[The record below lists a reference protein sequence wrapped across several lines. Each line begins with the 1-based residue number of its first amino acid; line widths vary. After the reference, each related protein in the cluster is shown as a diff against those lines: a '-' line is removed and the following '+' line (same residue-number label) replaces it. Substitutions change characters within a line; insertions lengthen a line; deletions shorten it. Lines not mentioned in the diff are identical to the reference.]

1 MPTPPARLFLSYGR
15 ADASALAER
24 LVRDLAQPD
33 ANGQAPYAP
42 WRDRVQLKAGASWAE
57 QISAALHD
65 TAVVLALMSPHS
77 VRSRADGRAHDDSV
91 CLDEISFARFAARKP
106 IVPVLV
112 APCTPPFEI
121 FRLDY
126 VDFTQWQDEAAYQT
140 ALARLREALAAA
152 LRGEI
157 RTRSAV
163 ERLLPWD
170 FGRYLE
176 RKREGFVGRRWLFTA
191 LQRALTDKH
200 RRAVLITGGPGF
212 GKSAFVAEYL
222 HRNPDGRVLAFH
234 CCQADTRETLSP
246 GRFVRSIAAMIA
258 GRHPAYQ
265 ALIEQAP
272 YRDVLTEQA
281 CGADPASAFEEG
293 VLAAL
298 QQVGP
303 PQPGHW
309 TLLVD
314 ALDEAAEATAMTGD
328 TAPGIVQLLAER
340 SARFPPWLTLVA
352 TSRPEHSVLALF
364 ANLKPLL
371 IDPTALANVRDLRRL
386 VADRLAQPPL
396 AALVA
401 ASQHKAAWAAKKIG
415 DAAEGNFLYAE
426 QALEALS
433 QRLLTM
439 DELGSASLPP
449 GLTRQYRLFFGRR
462 FGTEAAWQAVQPL
475 LAVLAAAQAPLAMAE
490 LSAATGLAVGAVLSQ
505 RLAALGA
512 YVRQFAG
519 LAPQVAPHM
528 PLHAPPHP
536 PSQPSAQPAPQP
548 APHQATRYALF
559 HRSLLDWV
567 TGADEQGGRFAI
579 DIADGHRRLA
589 DGLHAAY
596 QADRFQCSGYALAHL
611 ATHQAAACAQ
621 PGTPVVQRAQRQRAL
636 ADFVLD
642 PVVQAQRLADPF
654 GLDASLRLALQTV
667 AAGPPEQAAPVAIRL
682 ALGLEAFRRE
692 RLDASRFLDLAA
704 AGELAQAE
712 RELQLYPAD
721 EPWLNAARLLMAW
734 LAITSDRAGAGEL
747 RARSHTGTALD
758 ARVAAAFEHRDAV
771 LVPLPGPVGLDEV
784 TQILLQAGG
793 SDAEGASPSMAVE
806 QTAPPGAGHAGDAE
820 GPRFMAEF
828 QAPVLVAFALREPVL
843 GSAKLRE
850 YIALNGANA
859 YRVYRNGSLWQ
870 ILLAVARHPD
880 PAWVRE
886 LARTVLCAAFA
897 GRGRE
902 FGGAAAIALA
912 TLRARNGGAAE
923 RQALDAQRA
932 AALAATDQLHPLRGQ
947 GDDWGDHR
955 RTLAAHAVARHVLMG
970 EDVRPLLGRTLAL
983 PPGYAGFHSATCI
996 DLAAALALCGMNERV
1011 AEALNQAERAAHNV
1025 QDLVFCARSTSRVLV
1040 MAQRWWP
1047 AAAGDAISVMASVGQ
1062 LAAEPSAA
1070 AFSSLHRVGERYGY
1084 RRFAGPNGALP
1095 AWLLQARS
1103 LQALARATQW
1113 RLAEWQRVNPVI
1125 DAADSLLSDGTLVQV
1140 PDPRFAPHLAVWLGH
1155 RVLASAVL
1163 TQRERS
1169 QAMLRLLPVA
1179 VSDRTELDNL
1189 IACLLLAAAPAAAAA
1204 LDEIEAALA
1213 AYPLPAMAASAG
1225 PEPLA

>member
-1 MPTPPARLFLSYGR
+1 MPAKPERLFLSYGR
-15 ADASALAER
+15 ADASALADR
-24 LVRDLAQPD
+24 LAHDLAQQRK
-33 ANGQAPYAP
+33 AGQPRYAP
-42 WRDRVQLKAGASWAE
+42 WRDRFKLKAGASWAE
-57 QISAALHD
+57 QIAAALHD
-65 TAVVLALMSPHS
+65 TAVVVALMSPHS

-91 CLDEISFARFAARKP
+91 CLDEISFARFAAGKP

-126 VDFTQWQDEAAYQT
+126 VDLTQWQDEAAYQ
-140 ALARLREALAAA
+140 AGFARLIDAIGAA

-157 RTRSAV
+157 RYRSTV

-176 RKREGFVGRRWLFTA
+176 SKRAGFIGRRWLFSA
-191 LQRALTDKH
+191 LQRELADDS

-258 GRHPAYQ
+258 SRHPAYE
-265 ALIEQAP
+265 ALIEQSP

-281 CGADPASAFEEG
+281 SSADPASAFEEG

-303 PQPGHW
+303 PLPGRW
-309 TLLVD
+309 TLVVD
-314 ALDEAAEATAMTGD
+314 ALDEAAEMPTDAAV
-328 TAPGIVQLLAER
+328 GIVQLLAER
-340 SARFPPWLTLVA
+340 ITRFPPWLTLVA
-352 TSRPEHSVLALF
+352 TSRPERSVLALF

-371 IDPTALANVRDLRRL
+371 IEPTALANVRDLRRL

-396 AALVA
+396 AALVD
-401 ASQHKAAWAAKKIG
+401 ASTHKAAWAAKKIG

-426 QALEALS
+426 QALEALT
-433 QRLLTM
+433 QGLLAI

-462 FGTEAAWQAVQPL
+462 FTTDASWQSVQPL

-490 LSAATGLAVGAVLSQ
+490 LSAATGLAAGPVLSR

-512 YVRQFAG
+512 YVREFAG
-519 LAPQVAPHM
+519 GPSHEPPH
-528 PLHAPPHP
+528 HAPRH
-536 PSQPSAQPAPQP
+536 
-548 APHQATRYALF
+548 ALF
-559 HRSLLDWV
+559 HRSLLDWL
-567 TGADEQGGRFAI
+567 TGDDEQGGRFAI

-596 QADRFQCSGYALAHL
+596 RADRFQLSGYALVHL

-621 PGTPVVQRAQRQRAL
+621 AGTAAAQRAERQRAL

-642 PVVQAQRLADPF
+642 PVVQGQRLADPF

-667 AAGPPEQAAPVAIRL
+667 AAGPPEHSTPVAIRL

-692 RLDASRFLDLAA
+692 RLDASRFLDLAV

-734 LAITSDRAGAGEL
+734 LAIDSDRAGAGEL
-747 RARSHTGTALD
+747 RARSRTGTVLD
-758 ARVAAAFEHRDAV
+758 ERVAAAFEKRDAV
-771 LVPLPGPVGLDEV
+771 IEPITGPADRDQVN
-784 TQILLQAGG
+784 QILLQAGG
-793 SDAEGASPSMAVE
+793 SDAEGMNPSMLVE
-806 QTAPPGAGHAGDAE
+806 QAAPPGPGHEADAE
-820 GPRFMAEF
+820 GPRYMAEL
-828 QAPVLVAFALREPVL
+828 QAPVLVALAQDEPAL
-843 GSAKLRE
+843 GTAKLRE

-870 ILLAVARHPD
+870 ILLAVARHRD

-902 FGGAAAIALA
+902 FGGAAPIALA
-912 TLRARNGGAAE
+912 TLRARQGGAAE
-923 RQALDAQRA
+923 RLALDAQQA
-932 AALAATDQLHPLRGQ
+932 AALAATEGLNPLRGQ
-947 GDDWGDHR
+947 GDAWGDHR
-955 RTLAAHAVARHVLMG
+955 RTLAAYAVARQLLFKD
-970 EDVRPLLGRTLAL
+970 DVRPLLTQALAL
-983 PPGYAGFHSATCI
+983 PPGYAGFQCTTCI
-996 DLAAALALCGMNERV
+996 DLAAALALCGMADRV
-1011 AEALNQAERAAHNV
+1011 AEALDEAERAAHNV
-1025 QDLVFCARSTSRVLV
+1025 QDLVFCARSLSRVQA
-1040 MAQRWWP
+1040 MRHRWWP
-1047 AAAGDAISVMASVGQ
+1047 AAQDDAITVMATVGQ
-1062 LAAEPSAA
+1062 LTADSQAV
-1070 AFSSLHRVGERYGY
+1070 AFTTLHRVGETYGY
-1084 RRFAGPNGALP
+1084 RRVINPSSELP
-1095 AWLLQARS
+1095 AWLLQART
-1103 LQALARATQW
+1103 LEALARVTQW
-1113 RLAEWQRVNPVI
+1113 RLGEWQRVNPLI
-1125 DAADSLLSDGTLVQV
+1125 QAADTPLADGALVQA
-1140 PDPRFAPHLAVWLGH
+1140 PDPRFAPHLAAWLAH

-1163 TQRERS
+1163 TPREQT
-1169 QAMLRLLPVA
+1169 QALLRLLPVA
-1179 VSDRTELDNL
+1179 VSDRTELDAV
-1189 IACLLLAAAPAAAAA
+1189 IACLLLAAAPADDAT
-1204 LDEIEAALA
+1204 LNDIEAALA
-1213 AYPLPAMAASAG
+1213 AYPLPVMAAAAG